1 MLQIIKCCGECWDA
15 SKNDNMT
22 KAMENHDGGYD
33 TRLLNSQVVPFF
45 TSVRGDSDKDV
56 VQFE

>member
-1 MLQIIKCCGECWDA
+1 MVNAGDA

-33 TRLLNSQVVPFF
+33 TRLLNSQVVPFL

>member
-1 MLQIIKCCGECWDA
+1 MLQITKCCGECWDA

-33 TRLLNSQVVPFF
+33 TRLLNSQVVPFS